1 MNATD
6 LRAWQARHGYTYNTA
21 AEALGMGRTT
31 FAEYLKREGQ
41 LPRWLALAC
50 AAVDAGLLPVGDSA
64 SASAA

>member
-1 MNATD
+1 MTASD

-31 FAEYLKREGQ
+31 FAEYLTREGQ

-50 AAVDAGLLPVGDSA
+50 AAIDAGLQPAGETDQRSVA
-64 SASAA
+64 

>member
-1 MNATD
+1 MTAGD

-31 FAEYLKREGQ
+31 FAEYLKREGA

-50 AAVDAGLLPVGDSA
+50 AAIDAGLRPIGHPDPGPVA
-64 SASAA
+64 

>member
-1 MNATD
+1 MTASE

-50 AAVDAGLLPVGDSA
+50 AAIDAGLHPIGHPDPGP
-64 SASAA
+64 AA

>member
-1 MNATD
+1 MTAND
-6 LRAWQARHGYTYNTA
+6 LRAWQVRHGYTYNTA

-50 AAVDAGLLPVGDSA
+50 AAIDAGLRPIGHPDPGP
-64 SASAA
+64 AA